1 MYNRFGDFMSKKTT
15 KNSEVEKKIIDILN
29 HLKPFLISDGGNVEF
44 IKYEDNIVYI
54 SLGGACA
61 ECQMLDL
68 TLKDGIEA
76 TIMEEIPEVKAVV
89 NISSTEAY
97 YGDIF

>member
-1 MYNRFGDFMSKKTT
+1 MYNIFGDFMDKKAT
-15 KNSEVEKKIIDILN
+15 KNSEIEKKIIDILD

-68 TLKDGIEA
+68 TLKDGIES
-76 TIMEEIPEVKAVV
+76 TIMEEIPEVKGVV